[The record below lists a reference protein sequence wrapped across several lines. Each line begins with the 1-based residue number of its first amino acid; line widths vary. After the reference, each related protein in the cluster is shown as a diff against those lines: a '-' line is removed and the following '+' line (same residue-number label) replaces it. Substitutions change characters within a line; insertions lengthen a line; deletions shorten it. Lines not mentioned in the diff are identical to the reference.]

1 VRLRDAITM
10 LAGSGLSSHGPA
22 VWADLGCGTGT
33 FTRALA
39 DALAPGSTIHAMDL
53 DRAALSRLP
62 ARHAEVT
69 IHPVHGDFMT
79 MPWPFGNVDG
89 ILMANSLHYI
99 HGQEEFI
106 WQCTSQMKA
115 RWQLV
120 IVEYDLTRANQ
131 WVPYPVSRS
140 RLVDLFRTVGDV
152 SITFLGSRPSLY
164 HRAPLYAALVARGKG
179 GLANSPR

>member
-1 VRLRDAITM
+1 M
-10 LAGSGLSSHGPA
+10 LAGSGLGSPGPA

-33 FTRALA
+33 FTHALA
-39 DALAPGSTIHAMDL
+39 DVLAPGSTIHAMDL

-69 IHPVHGDFMT
+69 IHAVHGDFT
-79 MPWPFGNVDG
+79 TPPWPFGNVNG

-99 HGQEEFI
+99 HHQEGLLR
-106 WQCTSQMKA
+106 QCISQVKPQW
-115 RWQLV
+115 RFV

-131 WVPYPVSRS
+131 WVPYPINRS
-140 RLVDLFRTVGDV
+140 RLADLFRTVADV

-164 HRAPLYAALVARGKG
+164 HRAPLYAALVASR
-179 GLANSPR
+179 